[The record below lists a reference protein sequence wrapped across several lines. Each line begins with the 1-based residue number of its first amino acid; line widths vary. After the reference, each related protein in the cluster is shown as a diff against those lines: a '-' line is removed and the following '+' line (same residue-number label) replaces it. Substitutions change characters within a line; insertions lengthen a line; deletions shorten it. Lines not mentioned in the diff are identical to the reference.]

1 MAKVYRKHRYHG
13 TKFIIRQAGR
23 WLLTISCPLAFVM
36 TAVSIIIPWFLP
48 LAAPGKV
55 ILVGLAVALGAGAFL
70 WNKRA
75 VKIAG
80 TMDIIA
86 AGHDGE
92 GAVAKILA
100 RLPRDWAVLNN
111 LALRVNGPIVQID
124 HMVITPVAV
133 HILETKSQ
141 KGQIIAAPDSG
152 KWQVKRRGE
161 TRSIVNPVQQNR
173 SQVRACRELLAKL
186 GSNLPCHGLVVMTE
200 AMTQTDWPI
209 TRATE
214 LAQYLDRFTQKGTEV
229 LTKKQIRQLA
239 KALLQYQVQ
248 GRAPWE
254 KTSQPWQAFARM
266 VILPLALYIAG
277 LILLLLR

>member
-1 MAKVYRKHRYHG
+1 
-13 TKFIIRQAGR
+13 
-23 WLLTISCPLAFVM
+23 M

-173 SQVRACRELLAKL
+173 RQVRACRELLAKL

-214 LAQYLDRFTQKGTEV
+214 LARYLDRSP
-229 LTKKQIRQLA
+229 
-239 KALLQYQVQ
+239 VQ
-248 GRAPWE
+248 GVVQDSTLHNLVETLLERLQLSDNCLSSGDFQMAV
-254 KTSQPWQAFARM
+254 A
-266 VILPLALYIAG
+266 LALKFCLQGWDALAG
-277 LILLLLR
+277 AGGEDTEEVADPSLFFGFEADFGAGIGDGPL